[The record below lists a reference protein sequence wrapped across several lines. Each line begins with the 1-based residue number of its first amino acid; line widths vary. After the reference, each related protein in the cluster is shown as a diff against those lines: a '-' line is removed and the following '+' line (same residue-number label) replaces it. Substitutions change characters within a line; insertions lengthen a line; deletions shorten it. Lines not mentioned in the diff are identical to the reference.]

1 MTTHLKLGGFILTEL
16 FDRISEEKR
25 NRILQI
31 AIDEFSNYGYEN
43 ANTNTIAKK
52 AGISVGSLYK
62 YFENKE
68 DLFLTT
74 IKHMSLVL
82 KDILANIMVGE
93 EDILI
98 KVEKVLRAIQQH
110 SRENSEMIRLYN
122 EMSTH
127 SNSKIA
133 LQAVYDLES
142 VTAELYASLIE
153 KAKQEHEARQDCDP
167 RMFAF
172 LLDNIFMMLQFSYSC
187 DYYRERFK
195 IYVRDDILE
204 NDDFVIEQTLKFI
217 KAAFDKN
224 IV

>member
-1 MTTHLKLGGFILTEL
+1 MTEL
-16 FDRISEEKR
+16 FDRIPQEKR
-25 NRILQI
+25 NRILQV
-31 AIDEFSNYGYEN
+31 AIEEFACYGYEN

-52 AGISVGSLYK
+52 ADISVGSLYK

-82 KDILANIMVGE
+82 KDILSNIMEGE

-110 SRENSEMIRLYN
+110 SRENSDMIRLYN

-142 VTAELYASLIE
+142 LTAKLYSSLID
-153 KAKQEHEARQDCDP
+153 KAKSEHEARQDCDP

-195 IYVRDDILE
+195 IYVGDDVLN
-204 NDDFVIEQTLKFI
+204 NDDFVVEQTLKFI
-217 KAAFDKN
+217 KAAFDKS
-224 IV
+224 II